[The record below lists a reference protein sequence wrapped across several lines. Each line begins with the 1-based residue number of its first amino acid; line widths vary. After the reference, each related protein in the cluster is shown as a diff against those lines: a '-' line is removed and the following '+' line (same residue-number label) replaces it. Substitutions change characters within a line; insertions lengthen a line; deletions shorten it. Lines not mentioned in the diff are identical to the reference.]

1 MNFIKIFFVIRRFIS
16 LFIASGFLATFLI
29 GNAASAED
37 ADSSN
42 AKKKQLTLSFEDELI
57 EGASQKPELAYLLQ
71 KRNFNYNKLIKLR
84 ENFLPEMRR
93 TADDVQRARGGN

>member
-1 MNFIKIFFVIRRFIS
+1 MNLTKIFFLMRRFIS
-16 LFIASGFLATFLI
+16 LFIVSGFLATFLFS
-29 GNAASAED
+29 NNLLADDAESAT
-37 ADSSN
+37 

-57 EGASQKPELAYLLQ
+57 EGDSQKPELAYLLQ

>member
-1 MNFIKIFFVIRRFIS
+1 MNLMKVFSLIRRFIS
-16 LFIASGFLATFLI
+16 LFLVSGFLATFLFSPFSI
-29 GNAASAED
+29 AED
-37 ADSSN
+37 DSA